1 MIPSMRQ
8 TLIRDEHSQAVVNT
22 DLVALNKYKS
32 ERALYR
38 KVERLSNE
46 LVEIK
51 MCMSR
56 LCERLEQI
64 ESK

>member
-1 MIPSMRQ
+1 MINQHS
-8 TLIRDEHSQAVVNT
+8 LIRDENTQAVLNT
-22 DLVALNKYKS
+22 DVVALNKYKS

-38 KVERLSNE
+38 KVEMLSNE